1 MILTGRMVNVRAVSD
16 KSAEEMSDFEV
27 FTAVK
32 SENPTSVLKGVSDIG
47 QSMRLM
53 EIIED
58 GSKVQIVIEDVTPE
72 DAEAVHQFQLA
83 QGRGRLTISESG
95 IEYEE

>member
-1 MILTGRMVNVRAVSD
+1 
-16 KSAEEMSDFEV
+16 
-27 FTAVK
+27 
-32 SENPTSVLKGVSDIG
+32 
-47 QSMRLM
+47 MRLM

-72 DAEAVHQFQLA
+72 DAEAVHLFQLA
-83 QGRGRLTISESG
+83 QGRGRLMISESG

>member
-1 MILTGRMVNVRAVSD
+1 MNVCKSD
-16 KSAEEMSDFEV
+16 KLADIMSDTEND
-27 FTAVK
+27 TTDK

-72 DAEAVHQFQLA
+72 DAEAVHLFQLA
-83 QGRGRLTISESG
+83 QGRGRLTISEHG
-95 IEYEE
+95 ITFED

>member
-1 MILTGRMVNVRAVSD
+1 MTSDDVRKSD
-16 KSAEEMSDFEV
+16 KSADIMSDTENY
-27 FTAVK
+27 TTDK

-72 DAEAVHQFQLA
+72 DAEAVHLFQLA

-95 IEYEE
+95 ITFEV

>member
-1 MILTGRMVNVRAVSD
+1 MTADVCKSD
-16 KSAEEMSDFEV
+16 KKIDEMSDHEDS
-27 FTAVK
+27 TTDK

-53 EIIED
+53 ETIED
-58 GSKVQIVIEDVTPE
+58 GSKIQIVIEDVTPE
-72 DAEAVHQFQLA
+72 DAEAVHAYQLA

-95 IEYEE
+95 IKFGA